1 MDIRTKIS
9 VTLPN
14 RIIEALGFDED
25 SAFFTSFVDGQLVIE
40 LVDEDEF
47 EETEDGTFEEDLDDE
62 YEEWYEEGVDEGRAE
77 GSLEG
82 FEDGYEKGYYDAMHG
97 NPFNNSYKGRMWEL
111 REDSY
116 KSECINRCEH
126 CARMNKQ

>member
-25 SAFFTSFVDGQLVIE
+25 TAFFTSFVDGQLVIE
-40 LVDEDEF
+40 PVDEDEF
-47 EETEDGTFEEDLDDE
+47 EETEDGTFEEDLVDE
-62 YEEWYEEGVDEGRAE
+62 YEEGYEEGVDEGRAE

-82 FEDGYEKGYYDAMHG
+82 YEDGYEKGYYDAMHC